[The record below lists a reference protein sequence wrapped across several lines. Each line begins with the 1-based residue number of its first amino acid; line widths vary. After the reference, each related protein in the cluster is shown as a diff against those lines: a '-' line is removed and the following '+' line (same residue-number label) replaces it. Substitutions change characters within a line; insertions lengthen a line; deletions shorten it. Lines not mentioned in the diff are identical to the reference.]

1 MAPEL
6 LIFELTERA
15 FVGDDPVPLAV
26 LEALH
31 RRGMGVAVDDF
42 GTGYSSL
49 AYLSRLPV
57 DTMKIPKQFIDEV
70 TGSREHHAL
79 ARAVIE
85 LGAAL
90 DLKVV
95 AEGIETPDQIDALRA
110 FGCELG
116 SRASTTASPRTPSWR
131 CGGSSCSARTRSAPC
146 CAPSSACSATRAV
159 ASAGLTAGLEGCR
172 VETERRCQGELGC
185 PDIHE

>member
-1 MAPEL
+1 M
-6 LIFELTERA
+6 
-15 FVGDDPVPLAV
+15 
-26 LEALH
+26 
-31 RRGMGVAVDDF
+31 RGMGVAVDDF

-90 DLKVV
+90 DLKVI
-95 AEGIETPDQIDALRA
+95 AEGIETPEQIDAAARVRLRPRPGLLLRA
-110 FGCELG
+110 PGDAAG
-116 SRASTTASPRTPSWR
+116 AAAGGDAAQDTDRA
-131 CGGSSCSARTRSAPC
+131 
-146 CAPSSACSATRAV
+146 
-159 ASAGLTAGLEGCR
+159 
-172 VETERRCQGELGC
+172 
-185 PDIHE
+185 

>member
-1 MAPEL
+1 
-6 LIFELTERA
+6 
-15 FVGDDPVPLAV
+15 
-26 LEALH
+26 
-31 RRGMGVAVDDF
+31 MGVAVDDF

-90 DLKVV
+90 DLKVI
-95 AEGIETPDQIDALRA
+95 AEGIETPEQIAALRA
-110 FGCELG
+110 FGCDYGQGFYYGMPTDPELALRRVELVRENPG
-116 SRASTTASPRTPSWR
+116 RPAL
-131 CGGSSCSARTRSAPC
+131 
-146 CAPSSACSATRAV
+146 RAV
-159 ASAGLTAGLEGCR
+159 
-172 VETERRCQGELGC
+172 
-185 PDIHE
+185 

>member
-1 MAPEL
+1 
-6 LIFELTERA
+6 
-15 FVGDDPVPLAV
+15 
-26 LEALH
+26 
-31 RRGMGVAVDDF
+31 VDDF

-85 LGAAL
+85 LGSAL

-95 AEGIETPDQIDALRA
+95 AEGIETPEQIDALRA
-110 FGCELG
+110 FGCEFGQGFYYGMPTDAELAL
-116 SRASTTASPRTPSWR
+116 RRVELLRQNP
-131 CGGSSCSARTRSAPC
+131 
-146 CAPSSACSATRAV
+146 TRAV
-159 ASAGLTAGLEGCR
+159 LRA
-172 VETERRCQGELGC
+172 V
-185 PDIHE
+185 

>member
-1 MAPEL
+1 MP
-6 LIFELTERA
+6 I
-15 FVGDDPVPLAV
+15 AV

-31 RRGMGVAVDDF
+31 QRGMGVAVDDF

-85 LGAAL
+85 LARRSTSRSI
-90 DLKVV
+90 
-95 AEGIETPDQIDALRA
+95 AEGIETPEQIDALRA
-110 FGCELG
+110 FGCDLG
-116 SRASTTASPRTPSWR
+116 QGFYYGMPTDADLALR
-131 CGGSSCSARTRSAPC
+131 
-146 CAPSSACSATRAV
+146 
-159 ASAGLTAGLEGCR
+159 R
-172 VETERRCQGELGC
+172 VELLRGDARAPPRCARLRQHEHGRRLAPGAA
-185 PDIHE
+185 

>member
-15 FVGDDPVPLAV
+15 FVGDDPVPLGV

-42 GTGYSSL
+42 GTGHSL

-70 TGSREHHAL
+70 TGSR
-79 ARAVIE
+79 
-85 LGAAL
+85 
-90 DLKVV
+90 
-95 AEGIETPDQIDALRA
+95 GI
-110 FGCELG
+110 
-116 SRASTTASPRTPSWR
+116 
-131 CGGSSCSARTRSAPC
+131 TRSPAP
-146 CAPSSACSATRAV
+146 
-159 ASAGLTAGLEGCR
+159 
-172 VETERRCQGELGC
+172 
-185 PDIHE
+185 